1 VKAEVVA
8 QGCVVELKAAPG
20 EAAVV
25 IRELP
30 GTSGT
35 SCPSIHQAS
44 PGLASDRPALWA
56 VVQALPVA
64 AAGHPIASKTASGSR

>member
-25 IRELP
+25 IRELS

-35 SCPSIHQAS
+35 LGMLQVRGVMLPRSHWPTMPGS
-44 PGLASDRPALWA
+44 PG
-56 VVQALPVA
+56 
-64 AAGHPIASKTASGSR
+64 

>member
-25 IRELP
+25 IRELS

-35 SCPSIHQAS
+35 SRPSIRRLG
-44 PGLASDRPALWA
+44 GLLS
-56 VVQALPVA
+56 
-64 AAGHPIASKTASGSR
+64 